1 MKQSAGKGNRRMAAN
16 STITKHSYL
25 IFGSILILS
34 LVICIVGISLFLS
47 GKKDTHKKD
56 TQNSQKIVH
65 DTSVTGDM
73 NSKDNIPRF
82 ILPNDWQF
90 TDNKT
95 NIRLTLTEI
104 ESVKRVDDAFDIL
117 MKGLVN
123 ELSMSVH
130 LKVIAIIGTEDY
142 FVSEVVSFFVADDKR
157 TENSFE
163 YWKHGYLLHLQSTL
177 ISRK

>member
-1 MKQSAGKGNRRMAAN
+1 
-16 STITKHSYL
+16 
-25 IFGSILILS
+25 
-34 LVICIVGISLFLS
+34 
-47 GKKDTHKKD
+47 
-56 TQNSQKIVH
+56 
-65 DTSVTGDM
+65 
-73 NSKDNIPRF
+73 
-82 ILPNDWQF
+82 
-90 TDNKT
+90 
-95 NIRLTLTEI
+95 
-104 ESVKRVDDAFDIL
+104 

-142 FVSEVVSFFVADDKR
+142 YVSEVVSFYVADDKR

>member
-1 MKQSAGKGNRRMAAN
+1 MKQSAEKGKRRMASN

-47 GKKDTHKKD
+47 IKKDTL
-56 TQNSQKIVH
+56 NSQKIVH
-65 DTSVTGDM
+65 DASVISDM
-73 NSKDNIPRF
+73 NSKDKIPRF

-104 ESVKRVDDAFDIL
+104 ESVKRVEDTFDIL

-142 FVSEVVSFFVADDKR
+142 YVSEVVSFYVADDKR
-157 TENSFE
+157 IENSFE